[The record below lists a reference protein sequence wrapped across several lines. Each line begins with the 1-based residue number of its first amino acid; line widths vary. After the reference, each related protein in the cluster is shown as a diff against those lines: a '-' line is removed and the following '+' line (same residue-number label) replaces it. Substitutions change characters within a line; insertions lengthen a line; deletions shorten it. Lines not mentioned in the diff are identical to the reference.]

1 MAERRNPRDESF
13 GEWLQRQLDRRE
25 ISQRLFARHVGVTSA
40 AVSRWIR
47 NMDVPSGVNP
57 GRIAAALGLDAAIV
71 MHRIAGAPHDPG
83 FLAALEEQAT
93 PEEQQEI
100 RDFAAFVLSRRQAA
114 PR

>member
-1 MAERRNPRDESF
+1 
-13 GEWLQRQLDRRE
+13 
-25 ISQRLFARHVGVTSA
+25 
-40 AVSRWIR
+40 
-47 NMDVPSGVNP
+47 
-57 GRIAAALGLDAAIV
+57 